1 MSKLVIPLNVFQIA
15 TIRNKKRR
23 LVYMT
28 LNEWINIHGK
38 PKGRMIAAGYKKKIQ
53 ERIRL
58 YVAQA
63 MVDGLEPIN
72 QHTHLNLTWYFEN
85 RRIDLDNWSFTHKFI
100 LDAFQ
105 ETSVRGKVFLPNDNL
120 TYIDGIHDDFTGID
134 KIHPRVEIDWRSDDG

>member
-1 MSKLVIPLNVFQIA
+1 MSKLVIPQNVFQIA

-85 RRIDLDNWSFTHKFI
+85 RRIDLDNWSFTRKFI

-120 TYIDGIHDDFTGID
+120 TYIDGIHDDLVASRILC
-134 KIHPRVEIDWRSDDG
+134 K

>member
-1 MSKLVIPLNVFQIA
+1 MSKIVIPLNVFKIA
-15 TIRNKKRR
+15 TTKNRKRR

-28 LNEWINIHGK
+28 LNEWINIHGN

-72 QHTHLNLTWYFEN
+72 KHTHLNLTWYFEN

-105 ETSVRGKVFLPNDNL
+105 ECSVRGKVFIPKDNL
-120 TYIDGIHDDFTGID
+120 NFVMATYDDFMGVD